1 MIRFILFLQI
11 LGLVLLITVH
21 SYVGPLSFNR
31 LIHHYRSNGNIIA
44 VASTTEVPSDVVVK
58 PVKKDKKKTPDALEV
73 LVIGLSHHNAKVEVR
88 EKLAIPEVEWNDV
101 ASQLTDYNSIAE
113 CAVLSTC
120 NRFEIYIAGQNPY
133 ECMKDA
139 IEFLIKR
146 SSLKDPAGVGLG
158 LYSLILIYLFTNLLI
173 YLFL

>member
-1 MIRFILFLQI
+1 MKNSIFLLPF
-11 LGLVLLITVH
+11 LGLVLLIAVH
-21 SYVGPLSFNR
+21 SYVGPTSFIRLKQHYSSNYLNR
-31 LIHHYRSNGNIIA
+31 IS
-44 VASTTEVPSDVVVK
+44 VASTTEVPSDIVAK
-58 PVKKDKKKTPDALEV
+58 PAKKDKKKSPDALEV

-146 SSLKDPAGVGLG
+146 SSIKDPTGVGLG
-158 LYSLILIYLFTNLLI
+158 IHFYHLFV
-173 YLFL
+173 